1 VAEECAL
8 LQTDLTVTVK
18 GSPVRSLLAF
28 IDRELTPAQRTEVF
42 AALPPEIA
50 ERFARPLLATETIP
64 VNLLNALTV
73 EAARVRNEPIET
85 FGLRAGR
92 AAANDAVKG
101 IYRFFAMV
109 LTPPALLSKASQMWR
124 TLYNRGDLQ
133 VQKPDD
139 HSARIRLV
147 DFPSELAGCA
157 RITGWIEG
165 MATLTGA
172 KNITVKQVECYAKG
186 EAACEWYIRW
196 D

>member
-1 VAEECAL
+1 
-8 LQTDLTVTVK
+8 LQADRTVTVK

-28 IDRELTPAQRTEVF
+28 IDKELTPEQRTEVF
-42 AALPPEIA
+42 GALPPEIA
-50 ERFARPLLATETIP
+50 QRFARPLLATETIP
-64 VNLLNALTV
+64 VYLLNALTV

-85 FGLRAGR
+85 FGVRAGR

-101 IYRFFAMV
+101 IYRFFALV

-124 TLYNRGDLQ
+124 TLYNRGDLK
-133 VQKPDD
+133 VEKPDD
-139 HSARIRLV
+139 HSGKIRLV

-165 MATLTGA
+165 MAALTGA
-172 KNITVKQVECYAKG
+172 KNISVKQVECYAKG
-186 EAACEWYIRW
+186 GAACEWDVHW

>member
-1 VAEECAL
+1 M
-8 LQTDLTVTVK
+8 QPDLTVTVK

-28 IDRELTPAQRTEVF
+28 IDKELTPAQREEVF
-42 AALPPEIA
+42 GALSPEVA
-50 ERFARPLLATETIP
+50 QRFRTPLLATETIP
-64 VNLLNALTV
+64 VHLLNALTV
-73 EAARVRNEPIET
+73 EVARVRNEPIEV
-85 FGLRAGR
+85 FGVRAGR

-124 TLYNRGDLQ
+124 TLYNRGDLR
-133 VQKPDD
+133 VEKPDD
-139 HSARIRLV
+139 HSGRIRLV

-172 KNITVKQVECYAKG
+172 KNIKVKQIACYAKG
-186 EAACEWYIRW
+186 AAACEWDIHW

>member
-1 VAEECAL
+1 M
-8 LQTDLTVTVK
+8 TVK

-28 IDRELTPAQRTEVF
+28 INEELTPAQREEVF
-42 AALPPEIA
+42 GALPPEVA
-50 ERFARPLLATETIP
+50 LRFRTPLLATETIP
-64 VNLLNALTV
+64 VHLLNALTV

-101 IYRFFAMV
+101 IYRFFALV
-109 LTPPALLSKASQMWR
+109 LTPPALLSKASGMWR
-124 TLYNRGDLQ
+124 TLYNRGDLR
-133 VQKPDD
+133 VEKPDD
-139 HSARIRLV
+139 HSGRIRLV

-165 MATLTGA
+165 MAILTGA
-172 KNITVKQVECYAKG
+172 KNISVKQVACYARG
-186 EAACEWYIRW
+186 ADACEWDIHW